1 MKHYR
6 LHGNAALSS
15 IVPQYLFSTE
25 MFAVSSRATGLQDLF
40 SKSLIMNTFVTNKKT
55 AKPVA
60 ILLSS
65 LMTMGLAVS
74 VQAQTITIYSGRS
87 KALVEPLLKQAETEL
102 GIKIDVRY
110 GDTAELAVSLLE
122 EGQNSKADIFFAQDA
137 GALGTL
143 EQKGQLSPISSNLL
157 NQVPAAYRSPQG
169 KWIGISG
176 RARVLNYNTNLVR
189 REELPSSIQDLTKPK
204 WKGKVAWAPTNGSF
218 QSFITAMR
226 KLDGDTKT
234 LAWLKGMKDNGTKIY
249 GNNAAILDALN
260 RGEIAVGLVN
270 HYYLPN
276 FKKNN
281 PNAPIATHYTNRDAG
296 SIVNVAGIG
305 IMNSSKQK
313 EASAKLV
320 GYLLNPTSQT
330 YFATKT
336 NEYPL
341 RTGVSAPVGQP
352 ALNRIAIPSINLS
365 DLADLPGTLKL
376 LQQAEVL

>member
-1 MKHYR
+1 
-6 LHGNAALSS
+6 
-15 IVPQYLFSTE
+15 
-25 MFAVSSRATGLQDLF
+25 
-40 SKSLIMNTFVTNKKT
+40 MNTFVTNKKI

-65 LMTMGLAVS
+65 LMTLGFAVS

-87 KALVEPLLKQAETEL
+87 KTLIEPLLKQAETDL

-110 GDTAELAVSLLE
+110 GDTAELAVTLLE

-137 GALGTL
+137 GALGSL
-143 EQKGQLSPISSNLL
+143 EKRGQLSSIPNNLL
-157 NQVPAAYRSPQG
+157 TQVPTAYRSPQG

-189 REELPSSIQDLTKPK
+189 KEELPSSIQGLTNPK

-234 LAWLKGMKDNGTKIY
+234 LAWLKAMKDNGTKVY
-249 GNNAAILDALN
+249 KNNAAILDALN

-276 FKKNN
+276 FKKTN

-313 EASAKLV
+313 EAAEKLV
-320 GYLLNPTSQT
+320 GYLLRPDAQN
-330 YFATKT
+330 YFAKNT

-341 RTGVSAPVGQP
+341 RTGVSGPVGQP
-352 ALNRIAIPSINLS
+352 ALNRIAIPNINLS
-365 DLADLPGTLKL
+365 DLADLPATLKL
-376 LQQAEVL
+376 LQQSEVL